1 MFKELEFKEVL
12 QLEYFEIDGHSFY
25 NMVVNACNKLEEQKN
40 FVNSLNVFPVPDGDT
55 GTNMSMT
62 FRGAAN
68 EIKGMNNKTVG
79 EISKQLAKGA
89 LMGARGNSGVILSQ
103 IFRGI
108 AKGLDGFEKVN
119 AEEFANS
126 ILEGANSAYKAVMR
140 PTEGTILTI
149 VRTAGETAVK
159 SDKKDIIGLLTE
171 VCEESENILNKTP
184 EMLPVL
190 KKAKVV
196 DAGGMGFLIILK
208 GMLEALQNNIETSIS
223 EPVANN
229 SNDFAPANL
238 LEDTEIKFGYCTE
251 FFIKAKNADLEAF
264 KNDLNPH
271 GDSMIVVGV
280 DDIVKV
286 HIHTNDPGLIL
297 SKALKLGELSKIKID
312 NMREQHRKIL
322 ENEYAAEN
330 VNDEQT
336 QEEAAKY
343 AFISV
348 AAGSGLSAIFKDLGV
363 TSVIEGGQT
372 MNPSTQDIL
381 NCINKINSENIFI
394 LPNNKNIIM
403 AAEQAK
409 QLSEKN
415 VIVIKT
421 KTIPQGITALT
432 EFNAEAEL
440 DENISNMTHAI
451 EKVKTASVT
460 YAVRDTEMD
469 GKTIKEGDILGIVE
483 DSINE
488 VGNDIYSV
496 CEKVLEN
503 IVTDESELIS
513 IYYGAESDESKTME
527 LVAALEEKYPDI
539 DVQCNNGQQPL
550 YYFIMSVE

>member
-1 MFKELEFKEVL
+1 M
-12 QLEYFEIDGHSFY
+12 EYFEIDGHSFY

-62 FRGAAN
+62 FRGAVN
-68 EIKGMNNKTVG
+68 EILNMKNNTVG

-108 AKGLDGFEKVN
+108 AKGLEGTEKVS
-119 AEEFANS
+119 AAQFANS
-126 ILEGANSAYKAVMR
+126 ISEGANSAYKAVMR

-159 SDKKDIIGLLTE
+159 SDKEDIIQLLIE
-171 VCEESENILNKTP
+171 VCSESENILNKTP

-223 EPVANN
+223 EPGKSIEN
-229 SNDFAPANL
+229 FAPANL

-251 FFIKAKNADLEAF
+251 FFIKAKDADLEAF

-297 SKALKLGELSKIKID
+297 SKAIKLGELSKIKID
-312 NMREQHRKIL
+312 NMREQHRTIL
-322 ENEYAAEN
+322 EAEYASEKS
-330 VNDEQT
+330 EEEKPL
-336 QEEAAKY
+336 EEATKY

-348 AAGSGLSAIFKDLGV
+348 AAGTGISAIFKDLGV

-381 NCINKINSENIFI
+381 NCVNRINSENIFI

-403 AAEQAK
+403 AAEQAT
-409 QLSEKN
+409 QLTEKN

-432 EFNAEAEL
+432 EFNPEAEL
-440 DENISNMTHAI
+440 QDNINNMTDAI
-451 EKVKTASVT
+451 ENVKTASVT

-488 VGNDIYSV
+488 VGRDIYEV
-496 CEKVLEN
+496 CEKVLAN

-513 IYYGAESDESKTME
+513 IYYGAESDESKVQE
-527 LVAALEEKYPDI
+527 LVEALEAKYPDI
-539 DVQCNNGQQPL
+539 DIQCNNGQQPL